1 MEKEDL
7 ISKIYLELSDA
18 TYIEDTVSK
27 DEFVDIVSKIL
38 YDYVVISRAYIIQ

>member
-1 MEKEDL
+1 MGKEDL

-38 YDYVVISRAYIIQ
+38 YDYVVIPRAYIIQ

>member
-1 MEKEDL
+1 MKKEDL
-7 ISKIYLELSDA
+7 VSEMYLKLSDL

-38 YDYVVISRAYIIQ
+38 YDYVVIPKAYIVQ